1 MRAALVLLG
10 HILQHRL
17 QTLVIRFLQLFVFA
31 RRKGNITGPQAV
43 VMQEDDT

>member
-1 MRAALVLLG
+1 MCAALVLLG
-10 HILQHRL
+10 HILQHGL
-17 QTLVIRFLQLFVFA
+17 QALVIRVLQLFVFA